1 MGQSETKPQDD
12 TLPTSNEINGDYIA
26 LPDTVPELTA
36 TPECV
41 APTFIDDLNII
52 YRNAARVYAIEWNEY
67 QNNCMLI
74 FNDCVALHV
83 DALKTT
89 VKNAARNRSRW
100 FSYVIDWPFVDVK
113 FDNHH
118 LCELNTKLANAII
131 TKFCQETG
139 FSMKMNAYSPS
150 YYFVDTRVDSNRK
163 LHFHGQ
169 LTYK

>member
-1 MGQSETKPQDD
+1 MGQSETKPQD
-12 TLPTSNEINGDYIA
+12 TLPPDNVINGDYIA
-26 LPDTVPELTA
+26 LPDTTPELTA
-36 TPECV
+36 TSECV
-41 APTFIDDLNII
+41 APAFIDELNVI

-83 DALKTT
+83 DALKTK
-89 VKNAARNRSRW
+89 VKNAAGNRSLG
-100 FSYVIDWPFVDVK
+100 FSYVIDWPFADVK

-139 FSMKMNAYSPS
+139 FLCKFNTYSSHP
-150 YYFVDTRVDSNRK
+150 FIGAQVDGNRK
-163 LHFHGQ
+163 IRFDGHWS
-169 LTYK
+169 Y